1 MSSSH
6 FPRYL
11 RSRSFR
17 SCGFAL
23 AVAALLAY
31 GSAALGQAPHP
42 LTPAEQ
48 SKVDDLVHRMT
59 LDQKLDY
66 IGGTGFAIRAV
77 PALALPALEMSD
89 GPYGTRSNEGFPST
103 TYTAGIGLAATWDRE
118 LAERVGSG
126 IGRDARARGVH
137 FMLGP
142 GVNIYRS
149 PRNGRNF
156 EYLGEDPFLASRIA
170 AAYITGMQAEGV
182 SATIKHFLGNNSEFL
197 RHDSDS
203 VIDERTL
210 REIYLPTFEYAV
222 KYAHVGSIMDSYN
235 LINGAHATQNGY
247 FNTEIARKQWGFPGI
262 MMSDWSATY
271 DGIAAANG
279 GLDLEMPT
287 GKFMNRA
294 NLADA
299 VRSGKVPEA
308 IIDEKVRRIL
318 STAESFGWLDRTQ
331 ADPSIS
337 YADAR
342 NRAIALDSARES
354 AVLLKNT
361 GAVLPLDKSQIKTL
375 LVVGPDAYPGAPVGG
390 GSAGVVPFHLVS
402 TLEGLENGFAPQ
414 TNVFYDRGLPRVED
428 VARETSFTT
437 AANGGKPGL
446 TREIFANASLDG
458 TPLLTGVVE
467 HVNASGMDIEA
478 MRQDPAAMSALMSGD
493 HKPVSRRFTGFFNAP
508 AAGRYILVLEGTG
521 ENAGNRVTLDG
532 KVVVDNWKLVRA
544 FQSHVTLD
552 LSAGP
557 HKVVV
562 EDWRAN
568 GMGGRLRLAIADES
582 KIVNQR
588 ARELAGTADA
598 VVVSVGFAQEGEGEG
613 GDRTFALPFG
623 QDELILAMAA
633 LNPETVV
640 DITSGGNVDSA
651 AWIDRVPALIES
663 WYAGEQAGTAFAE
676 ILTGQVNPSGH
687 LPVTFERRA
696 EDNPAFANYYPEGDT
711 RRVVYKEGIFVG
723 YRGYE
728 HNGTAPLFPF
738 GFGLSYTTFSF
749 ANLVVSPASAG
760 SNPEVQVTFDV
771 TNTGQRA
778 GAEVAQV
785 YVSEVR
791 PKLPRPA
798 HELKGFE
805 RVTLVPGETKHV
817 FVALDARSFAFYDV
831 GKKNWAINPG
841 KFTIQV
847 GDSVASLPL
856 ESSIDLTP
864 AAATSSF

>member
-1 MSSSH
+1 MSSIR
-6 FPRYL
+6 FPRSL
-11 RSRSFR
+11 RSRA
-17 SCGFAL
+17 FAL
-23 AVAALLAY
+23 AVAALLTH
-31 GSAALGQAPHP
+31 GSLTQAQAPHP
-42 LTPAEQ
+42 LTAAEQ
-48 SKVDDLVHRMT
+48 SKVADLVHRMT

-77 PALALPALEMSD
+77 PALGIPALEMSD
-89 GPYGTRSNEGFPST
+89 GPYGTRSNAGFPST
-103 TYTAGIGLAATWDRE
+103 TYTAGIGLAATWDRD
-118 LAERVGSG
+118 LAARVGAG

-156 EYLGEDPFLASRIA
+156 EYLGEDPFLASRMA

-222 KYAHVGSIMDSYN
+222 KNAHVGSIMDSYN

-247 FNTEIARKQWGFPGI
+247 FNTEIVRTQWGFPGI
-262 MMSDWSATY
+262 MMSDWDATY
-271 DGIAAANG
+271 DGIAAANN

-308 IIDEKVRRIL
+308 VIDEKVRRIL

-331 ADPSIS
+331 TDPSIS
-337 YADAR
+337 FVDAR

-361 GAVLPLDKSQIKTL
+361 GSILPFNQSQIKTL

-402 TLEGLENGFAPQ
+402 TLEGLENGFGPQ
-414 TNVFYDRGLPRVED
+414 TNIFYDRGLPSVED
-428 VARETSFTT
+428 VARATTFTT
-437 AANGGKPGL
+437 APNGDKPGL
-446 TREIFANASLDG
+446 TREIFANANLDG
-458 TPLLTGVVE
+458 TPLLSGVVE
-467 HVNASGMDIEA
+467 HLNSSGMDIEA
-478 MRQDPAAMSALMSGD
+478 IRQDPAAMSALLSGGR
-493 HKPVSRRFTGFFNAP
+493 KPVSRRYTGFYTAP
-508 AAGRYILVLEGTG
+508 SAGRYILALEGSG

-532 KVVVDNWKLVRA
+532 NVVVDNWTLVRA

-557 HKVVV
+557 HKIVV
-562 EDWRAN
+562 EDWRGN
-568 GMGGRLRLAIADES
+568 GMGGRLRLAIADAS
-582 KIVNQR
+582 TIVHRR
-588 ARELAGTADA
+588 AQELARKADA
-598 VVVSVGFAQEGEGEG
+598 VVVSVGYAQEGEGEG

-633 LNPETVV
+633 LNPKTVV
-640 DITSGGNVDSA
+640 DITSGGNVDST

-663 WYAGEQAGTAFAE
+663 WYAGERAGTAFAE

-696 EDNPAFANYYPEGDT
+696 EENPTFANYYPKEGT

-728 HNGTAPLFPF
+728 HNGTPPLFPF
-738 GFGLSYTTFSF
+738 GFGLSYTTFTF
-749 ANLVVSPASAG
+749 ANLALIPASAG
-760 SNPEVQVTFDV
+760 SNPQVQVTFDV

-791 PKLPRPA
+791 PRLPRPA
-798 HELKGFE
+798 HELKGFD
-805 RVTLVPGETKHV
+805 RVTLAPGETKHV
-817 FVALDARSFAFYDV
+817 SITLDARSFAFYDV
-831 GKKNWAINPG
+831 AKKNWAINPG
-841 KFTIQV
+841 KFAIQV
-847 GDSVASLPL
+847 GDSVAFLPL
-856 ESSIDLTP
+856 QGTVDLT
-864 AAATSSF
+864 AAVASSSF

>member
-1 MSSSH
+1 MSFIH
-6 FPRYL
+6 LP
-11 RSRSFR
+11 RSFR
-17 SCGFAL
+17 SGSL
-23 AVAALLAY
+23 LVAVAAALIYTARLAP
-31 GSAALGQAPHP
+31 AQAPHP
-42 LTPAEQ
+42 ITAAEQ
-48 SKVDDLVHRMT
+48 SKVDALIRQMT

-77 PALALPALEMSD
+77 PALGLPAIEMSD
-89 GPYGTRSNEGFPST
+89 GPYGTRSNAGFPST
-103 TYTAGIGLAATWDRE
+103 TYAAGIGLAATWDRD

-156 EYLGEDPFLASRIA
+156 EYLGEDPFLASRMA

-203 VIDERTL
+203 VIDERAL
-210 REIYLPTFEYAV
+210 REIYLPAFEYAV
-222 KYAHVGSIMDSYN
+222 KHAHVGSIMDSYN

-247 FNTEIARKQWGFPGI
+247 FNIEIVRKQWGFPGI
-262 MMSDWSATY
+262 MMSDWDATY
-271 DGIAAANG
+271 DGVAAADG

-294 NLADA
+294 NLTEA

-308 IIDEKVRRIL
+308 VIDEKIRHIL

-337 YADAR
+337 FADAR

-361 GAVLPLDKSQIKTL
+361 GSVLPFDRSRLKTL

-402 TLEGLENGFAPQ
+402 TLEGLEIGFGPAV
-414 TNVFYDRGLPRVED
+414 NVFYDRGLPSVED
-428 VARETSFTT
+428 IARTTAFTT
-437 AANGGKPGL
+437 ASDGGKPGL
-446 TREIFANASLDG
+446 TREIFANANLDG
-458 TPLLTGVVE
+458 APLVTGVVE
-467 HVNASGMDIEA
+467 HVNSSGMDIEA
-478 MRQDPAAMSALMSGD
+478 IRQDPAAMSALLSGGR
-493 HKPVSRRFTGFFNAP
+493 KPVSRRFTGFYTAP
-508 AAGRYILVLEGTG
+508 SAARYIVALEGSG
-521 ENAGNRVTLDG
+521 EHAGNRVTLDG
-532 KVVVDNWKLVRA
+532 NVVVDNWKLVRA

-557 HKVVV
+557 HKIVV
-562 EDWRAN
+562 EDWRGN
-568 GMGGRLRLAIADES
+568 GMGGRLRLAIADAA
-582 KIVNQR
+582 KIVNER
-588 ARELAGTADA
+588 ARTLAGKADA
-598 VVVSVGFAQEGEGEG
+598 VVVSVGYAQEGEGEG

-623 QDELILAMAA
+623 QDDLILAMAA

-640 DITSGGNVDSA
+640 DITSGGNVDST

-663 WYAGEQAGTAFAE
+663 WYAGEQGGTALAE

-696 EDNPAFANYYPEGDT
+696 EDNPTFANYYPEGDT
-711 RRVVYKEGIFVG
+711 RRVLYKEGIFVG

-738 GFGLSYTTFSF
+738 GYGLSYTTFSF
-749 ANLVVSPASAG
+749 SNLTVSPASAG
-760 SNPEVQVTFDV
+760 ANPQVQVTFDV
-771 TNTGQRA
+771 ANTGQRA

-785 YVSEVR
+785 YVSENH
-791 PKLPRPA
+791 PKVPRPP
-798 HELKGFE
+798 HELKGFQ
-805 RVTLVPGETKHV
+805 RVMLGGGETKHISV
-817 FVALDARSFAFYDV
+817 TLDARSFAFYDV
-831 GKKNWAINPG
+831 AAKSWAINPG
-841 KFTIQV
+841 RFTVEV
-847 GDSVASLPL
+847 GDSLASLPL
-856 ESSIDLTP
+856 KGSVDLTR
-864 AAATSSF
+864 AAANSTF

>member
-1 MSSSH
+1 MFSSLP
-6 FPRYL
+6 PRCL
-11 RSRSFR
+11 RSRR
-17 SCGFAL
+17 LPAAL
-23 AVAALLAY
+23 AAILLCAARLAP
-31 GSAALGQAPHP
+31 AQAPHP
-42 LTPAEQ
+42 ITAAEQ
-48 SKVDDLVHRMT
+48 SKVDALIRQMT

-77 PALALPALEMSD
+77 PALGLPALEMSD
-89 GPYGTRSNEGFPST
+89 GPYGTRSNAGFPST
-103 TYTAGIGLAATWDRE
+103 TYAAGIGLAATWDRD
-118 LAERVGSG
+118 LAERVGAG

-156 EYLGEDPFLASRIA
+156 EYLGEDPFLASRMA

-203 VIDERTL
+203 VIDERAL

-222 KYAHVGSIMDSYN
+222 KHAHVGSIMDSYN

-247 FNTEIARKQWGFPGI
+247 FNIEIVRKQWGFPGI
-262 MMSDWSATY
+262 MMSDWDATY

-294 NLADA
+294 NLTEA

-308 IIDEKVRRIL
+308 VIDEKIRHIL

-337 YADAR
+337 FVDAR

-361 GAVLPLDKSQIKTL
+361 GSILPFDRSHLKTL

-402 TLEGLENGFAPQ
+402 TLEGLEIGFGPAV
-414 TNVFYDRGLPRVED
+414 NVFYDRGLPSVED
-428 VARETSFTT
+428 VARTTAFTT
-437 AANGGKPGL
+437 APDGGKPGL
-446 TREIFANASLDG
+446 TREIFANADLNG
-458 TPLLTGVVE
+458 APLVTGVVE
-467 HVNASGMDIEA
+467 HVNSSGMDIEA
-478 MRQDPAAMSALMSGD
+478 IRQDPAAMSTLLSGGR
-493 HKPVSRRFTGFFNAP
+493 KPVSRRFTGFFTAP
-508 AAGRYILVLEGTG
+508 SAARYIVALEGSG
-521 ENAGNRVTLDG
+521 EHAGNRVTLDG
-532 KVVVDNWKLVRA
+532 NVVVDNWKLVRA
-544 FQSHVTLD
+544 FQSHVTLN

-557 HKVVV
+557 HKIIV
-562 EDWRAN
+562 EDWRGNA
-568 GMGGRLRLAIADES
+568 MGGRLRLAIADSS
-582 KIVNQR
+582 KIVNER
-588 ARELAGTADA
+588 ARTLAGKADA
-598 VVVSVGFAQEGEGEG
+598 VVVAVGYAQEGEGEG

-633 LNPETVV
+633 LNPKTVV
-640 DITSGGNVDSA
+640 DITSGGNVDST

-663 WYAGEQAGTAFAE
+663 WYAGEQGGTALAE

-696 EDNPAFANYYPEGDT
+696 EDNPTFANYYPEGDT
-711 RRVVYKEGIFVG
+711 RRVLYKEGIFVG

-728 HNGTAPLFPF
+728 HNGAAPLFPF
-738 GFGLSYTTFSF
+738 GFGLSYTTFGFS
-749 ANLVVSPASAG
+749 NLTVSPASAG
-760 SNPEVQVTFDV
+760 PNPQVQVTFDV
-771 TNTGQRA
+771 ANTGQRA
-778 GAEVAQV
+778 GAAVAQV
-785 YVSEVR
+785 YVSENH
-791 PKLPRPA
+791 PKVPRPP
-798 HELKGFE
+798 HELKGFQ
-805 RVTLVPGETKHV
+805 RVLLGGGETKHISV
-817 FVALDARSFAFYDV
+817 TLDARSFAFYDV
-831 GKKNWAINPG
+831 PAKSWAINPG
-841 KFTIQV
+841 RFTVEV
-847 GDSVASLPL
+847 GDSLASLPL
-856 ESSIDLTP
+856 KGSVDLTR
-864 AAATSSF
+864 AAANSTF